1 MLSSCLV
8 KISETLEIGTY
19 KRYLNLLVKLR
30 KLAYYSLVIN
40 LVRNFR
46 RQTFI
51 DAFIGTGKYFED
63 WHEEI
68 DMFEKLKDKGNNNI

>member
-1 MLSSCLV
+1 
-8 KISETLEIGTY
+8 
-19 KRYLNLLVKLR
+19 VKLR

-46 RQTFI
+46 RHTFI